1 LTALFEKNLILAAGV
16 CFFIGSIVFYSYKKY
31 NPAIAF
37 LCLGS
42 FLLFS
47 YAALLDPFLN
57 IWDERF
63 HALVA
68 KNLLQHPLMPTL
80 YDDPVISMQYDR
92 WDRAIIWLHKQ
103 PFFLWQISLCYKLF
117 GTSEFTT
124 RLPSVLLGSALILI
138 SYRTGKLLL
147 TPDAGYYAAF
157 LFATSY
163 YLAELISGRLMV
175 DHNDVSFLFYVSASI
190 WAWVEYVFSGKT
202 KWIIW
207 VGIFSGIAVLCKWL
221 VGLAVFSG
229 WLSYIIYTNIK
240 SNKGGIPEN
249 RPWYDFF
256 IALLV
261 TVIVAL
267 PWQLFIFQRYPVEA
281 AFSYLENNLHFTSA
295 VEGHRGPW
303 WFYFYNIKTLYG
315 SAILIVLP
323 LAIFI
328 SLKRIKIK
336 PLAVA
341 FFSILFVVYIF
352 FTLSKTKMPGFT
364 FMISLP
370 VFVSSGILMDYI
382 FKKIENAKFPG
393 FSYRLCI
400 LVILLLIGYQNLNL
414 PAIRKDHSMR
424 GPNMLY
430 RTISIGNKQAFVSLK
445 TTTPLNSVVFNLCGR
460 TYVDCMF
467 YSGFPSYNFI
477 PSAGQN
483 SELKIKNRTIVIF
496 CRQGQTLPDYIQKDK
511 SILVRRDV
519 IGSCE

>member
-1 LTALFEKNLILAAGV
+1 M
-16 CFFIGSIVFYSYKKY
+16 SIVFFSYKKH
-31 NPAIAF
+31 NPAIAL

-42 FLLFS
+42 FFLFS

-103 PFFLWQISLCYKLF
+103 PFFLWQISLCYKFF

-138 SYRTGKLLL
+138 SYRTGKLILN
-147 TPDAGYYAAF
+147 PDTGYYAAF

-190 WAWVEYVFSGKT
+190 WAWVEYIFSGKRR
-202 KWIIW
+202 WIIW
-207 VGIFSGIAVLCKWL
+207 IGIFSGIAVLCKWL
-221 VGLAVFSG
+221 VGLTVFSG
-229 WLSYIIYTNIK
+229 WLIYFIYTNIEYK
-240 SNKGGIPEN
+240 KGRKPEN
-249 RPWYDFF
+249 RPWYDFL
-256 IALLV
+256 IALLI
-261 TVIVAL
+261 TVIVIL
-267 PWQLFIFQRYPVEA
+267 PWQFFIFHRYPVEA
-281 AFSYLENNLHFTSA
+281 AFSYMENNLHFTSA
-295 VEGHRGPW
+295 FEGHRGPW

-315 SAILIVLP
+315 SALLIVLP

-328 SLKRIKIK
+328 SLKRIKVNSI
-336 PLAVA
+336 AVG
-341 FFSILFVVYIF
+341 FFSMLFVVYIF

-370 VFVSSGILMDYI
+370 VFVSSGILMDYA
-382 FKKIENAKFPG
+382 FKKVESLKFPG
-393 FSYRLCI
+393 YSYRLCI
-400 LVILLLIGYQNLNL
+400 LLLLLMIGYQNLSL
-414 PAIRKDHSMR
+414 PAILKDHSIL
-424 GPNMLY
+424 GPNKLY
-430 RTISIGNKQAFVSLK
+430 RTISIRNKEVFGSLK
-445 TTTPLNSVVFNLCGR
+445 TTAPLNSVIFNLCGR

-477 PSAGQN
+477 PSAGQYG
-483 SELKIKNRTIVIF
+483 ELKIKNRTIVIF
-496 CRQGQTLPDYIQKDK
+496 CRPGQTLPDYIRKDK
-511 SILVRRDV
+511 SIQVRMDV
-519 IGSCE
+519 LGSSE